1 MSSPNK
7 IYYNGKGK
15 VSDEA
20 EKQLKRVALKT
31 SSLFSISYENFQKL
45 QN

>member
-1 MSSPNK
+1 MIMEERGGMLTKNISSGALQNMSSPNK

-20 EKQLKRVALKT
+20 EK
-31 SSLFSISYENFQKL
+31 
-45 QN
+45 